1 MLYQDADDKI
11 LEQDIYVDL
20 NEAERVGSSDRVN
33 IVAQMDRFKGGFKG
47 DGNWTGAGRFYVTQ
61 DDDLSRVKSQVL
73 ADLGEIDM
81 SDPRTLV
88 DFVTWAMEAYPADKY
103 ALILSDHGMGWP
115 GGWSDGDSAGRGNRN
130 RNIPLAQALE
140 SNLYL
145 MDLDTALGEIRSRTG
160 LDKFELIGMDACL
173 MGQLEVFSA
182 LEPHARYAVAS
193 QETEPA
199 LGWAYT
205 SFLETLTQNPERDR
219 RRFGALHRRQ
229 LHRGGPAHRR

>member
-33 IVAQMDRFKGGFKG
+33 IVAQMDRFKGGYKG

-61 DDDLSRVKSQVL
+61 DDDLGRVESQVL

-88 DFVTWAMEAYPADKY
+88 DFVTWAMAAYPADKY

-115 GGWSDGDSAGRGNRN
+115 GGWSDPTATGGADRS
-130 RNIPLAQALE
+130 IPLTGALGDQ
-140 SNLYL
+140 LYL
-145 MDLDTALGEIRSRTG
+145 HELDAALDEIRATTG

-173 MGQLEVFSA
+173 MGHLEVFAA
-182 LEPHARYAVAS
+182 LAPHAPWEEAARITSRAERQRNITS
-193 QETEPA
+193 PPPLRLRRLHCGPCPWPPPA
-199 LGWAYT
+199 ARA
-205 SFLETLTQNPERDR
+205 TLSAGEI
-219 RRFGALHRRQ
+219 HR
-229 LHRGGPAHRR
+229 